1 MSLFSAS
8 LPCRWLTATLLVTAA
23 GVLQAQSGAGNSE
36 QAGGIAT
43 AQREFQALRSAEK
56 VRGDELQ
63 LQLPDITAPD
73 LQPTPPPMARPGQE
87 RNQPGLTKTRKQR
100 SENWLVDAMMK
111 APEDPDEP
119 KAWSD
124 EDDPAE
130 PQDPFAE
137 LIAETLRPA
146 PKPGSQPEAGERDE
160 AREERVID
168 APNPFAAYMSAW
180 ISPQHRELLLPER
193 QADASAGGR
202 NLAPTGG
209 GSFVGGTSAHSPAAV
224 ETGPAW
230 PGGLSAAPS
239 NRGFAN
245 EVQPN
250 PFLTGGVFN
259 PPAMLPPMLQAG
271 PKPPASPLPAI
282 PEAARPR
289 SEPPPPLAKPADD
302 AKYFP
307 QLKRF

>member
-1 MSLFSAS
+1 
-8 LPCRWLTATLLVTAA
+8 LTATLLVTAA

-36 QAGGIAT
+36 PAGGIAT
-43 AQREFQALRSAEK
+43 AQREFQALRAAEK

-63 LQLPDITAPD
+63 LQLPDITAPN
-73 LQPTPPPMARPGQE
+73 LQPTPPPVTRPGQE
-87 RNQPGLTKTRKQR
+87 RNPPGLTKTRKQK

-146 PKPGSQPEAGERDE
+146 PKPRSQPAARERDD

-180 ISPQHRELLLPER
+180 ISPQHRELLLPAR

-202 NLAPTGG
+202 NLAPIGDGG
-209 GSFVGGTSAHSPAAV
+209 FVGGTRGRSPAAGENV
-224 ETGPAW
+224 AAW
-230 PGGLSAAPS
+230 PGGMSTAPS
-239 NRGFAN
+239 NRSFAN

-250 PFLTGGVFN
+250 PFLTGGEFN
-259 PPAMLPPMLQAG
+259 PPAMLPPMPQAD
-271 PKPPASPLPAI
+271 PNPPGSPLPPI
-282 PEAARPR
+282 PEVARPR

>member
-1 MSLFSAS
+1 MFTSSQLRR
-8 LPCRWLTATLLVTAA
+8 LLTGTVVVAAA
-23 GVLQAQSGAGNSE
+23 GALSAQTTANESE
-36 QAGGIAT
+36 GTAGIAA
-43 AQREFQALRSAEK
+43 AQREFQALRAAEK
-56 VRGDELQ
+56 VRGEELK
-63 LQLPDITAPD
+63 LQLPDITTPN
-73 LQPTPPPMARPGQE
+73 LQPAAPPSPLSGPE
-87 RNQPGLTKTRKQR
+87 RNQPGRTKGRKQK
-100 SENWLVDAMMK
+100 SDNWLVDAMMK

-146 PKPGSQPEAGERDE
+146 PKAGSQPEAGERDD

-180 ISPQHRELLLPER
+180 ISPQHRELLLPAR
-193 QADASAGGR
+193 QADAPADTR
-202 NLAPTGG
+202 NLTPIGNGG
-209 GSFVGGTSAHSPAAV
+209 FVGGTNVGSPATV
-224 ETGPAW
+224 ETVSAW
-230 PGGLSAAPS
+230 PGGMSTAPS

-245 EVQPN
+245 EGQPN
-250 PFLTGGVFN
+250 PFLTGGEFN
-259 PPAMLPPMLQAG
+259 PPAMLPPMPQADST
-271 PKPPASPLPAI
+271 PPGSPLPPI
-282 PEAARPR
+282 PEVARPR